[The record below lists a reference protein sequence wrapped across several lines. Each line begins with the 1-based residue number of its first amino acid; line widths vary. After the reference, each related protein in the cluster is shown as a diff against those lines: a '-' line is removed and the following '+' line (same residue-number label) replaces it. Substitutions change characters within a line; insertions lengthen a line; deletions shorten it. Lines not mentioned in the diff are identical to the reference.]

1 MESGHL
7 VTGFVAHAV
16 TMTIDDIQA
25 SERADILETLA
36 KHRGFL
42 RQTVQGL
49 TDEQARLRP
58 TTSELC
64 LGGLIKHV
72 SRVEESWSE
81 FIVAGPVRQEPPDE
95 AAYAAHAAGFR
106 MEDGET
112 LEALVAAY
120 DEVASRTDQL
130 VSSLPSLDASQPLPE
145 APWFPPGARWSAR
158 RVFLHIVAETAQ
170 HAGHAD
176 IIRESID

>member
-1 MESGHL
+1 MTFDDTQ
-7 VTGFVAHAV
+7 TG
-16 TMTIDDIQA
+16 
-25 SERADILETLA
+25 ERADLVETLA

-42 RQTVQGL
+42 RQTVEGL

-58 TTSELC
+58 TASELC

-72 SRVEESWSE
+72 TRVEEIWAE
-81 FIVAGPVRQEPPDE
+81 FIVAGPARQGPPDE

-112 LEALVAAY
+112 LEGLVAAY
-120 DEVASRTDQL
+120 NDAATRTDQL
-130 VSSLPSLDASQPLPE
+130 VNSLASLDSSHPLPE

-158 RVFLHIVAETAQ
+158 RVLLHIVAETAQ

-176 IIRESID
+176 IIRETLDGSKTMG

>member
-1 MESGHL
+1 
-7 VTGFVAHAV
+7 
-16 TMTIDDIQA
+16 MTIDDIQTT

-42 RQTVQGL
+42 RQTVQGM
-49 TDEQARLRP
+49 TDEEARMRP

-72 SRVEESWSE
+72 TRVEESWAE
-81 FIVAGPVRQEPPDE
+81 FIVAGPARQGPPDE
-95 AAYAAHAAGFR
+95 GAYEAHAAGFR
-106 MEDGET
+106 MEESET
-112 LEALVAAY
+112 LDDLLREY
-120 DEVASRTDQL
+120 DDVASRTDRL
-130 VSSLPSLDASQPLPE
+130 VSSLPSLDASHPLPE

-158 RVFLHIVAETAQ
+158 RVLLHIVAETAQ

-176 IIRESID
+176 ILRESIDGAKTMG